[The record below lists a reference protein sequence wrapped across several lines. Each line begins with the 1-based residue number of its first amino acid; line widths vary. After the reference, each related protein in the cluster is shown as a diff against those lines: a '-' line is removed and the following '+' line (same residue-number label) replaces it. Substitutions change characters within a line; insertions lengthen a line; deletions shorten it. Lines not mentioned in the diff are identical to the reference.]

1 MVLDDNAPNEDLV
14 RDPLVI
20 IDDVDKLL
28 VEFCWFL
35 LVDDD
40 NFKDDSS
47 EEVEI
52 DPLLNRDLLNVLL

>member
-1 MVLDDNAPNEDLV
+1 MVFDDNVPNEDLFW
-14 RDPLVI
+14 DPLVI
-20 IDDVDKLL
+20 IDDVDRLF
-28 VEFCWFL
+28 VECCWFL

-40 NFKDDSS
+40 SFKDDSS

>member
-1 MVLDDNAPNEDLV
+1 MVFDDNAPNEDLFW
-14 RDPLVI
+14 DPLVI
-20 IDDVDKLL
+20 IDDVDRLFDE
-28 VEFCWFL
+28 VCWFL

-40 NFKDDSS
+40 NFKDDSN

>member
-40 NFKDDSS
+40 NFKDDRS

-52 DPLLNRDLLNVLL
+52 DPLPNRDLLNVLL